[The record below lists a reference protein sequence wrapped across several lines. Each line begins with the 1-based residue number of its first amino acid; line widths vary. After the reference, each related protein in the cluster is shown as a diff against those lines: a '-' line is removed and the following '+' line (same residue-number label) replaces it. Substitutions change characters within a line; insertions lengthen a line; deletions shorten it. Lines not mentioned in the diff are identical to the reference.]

1 MFGLNIE
8 ELALRYWWVLAGS
21 VVFVILGAAAV
32 PFVLIRLPAD
42 YFVSEKNSGFL
53 STLPFPLFY
62 IILVLKNLFGLML
75 LLFGVILLFVP
86 GQGILTIIAGLV
98 LMNFPGK
105 RKMMRCVVRKK
116 PVYNGINWIRAKA
129 GKEKILI

>member
-1 MFGLNIE
+1 MFGVNIE
-8 ELALRYWWVLAGS
+8 ELAVRYWWVLAGS
-21 VVFVILGAAAV
+21 VVLVLIGAAAV

-42 YFVSEKNSGFL
+42 YFVYEKGKTLLNR
-53 STLPFPLFY
+53 LPFPVLY
-62 IILVLKNLFGLML
+62 LLLVLKNIAGIIL
-75 LLFGVILLFVP
+75 LLFGIVLLFVP
-86 GQGILTIIAGLV
+86 GQGILTIIAGVV

-105 RKMMRCVVRKK
+105 RRLMRYVVRKK

>member
-1 MFGLNIE
+1 MFGVNIE
-8 ELALRYWWVLAGS
+8 ELAVRYWWVLAGS
-21 VVFVILGAAAV
+21 VVLVLIGAAAV

-42 YFVSEKNSGFL
+42 YFVSEKNRGIL
-53 STLPFPLFY
+53 NNLPLPLMY
-62 IILVLKNLFGLML
+62 IILVLKNIFGLVL
-75 LLFGVILLFVP
+75 LLFGIILLFVP

-98 LMNFPGK
+98 LMNSPGK
-105 RKMMRCVVRKK
+105 RKMMRCVVRRK